1 MDLFLF
7 LLLYMYESAVFS
19 AKYFLLSEGLLPFR
33 IDLTK
38 SYQADQ
44 IIYSKNIIVLFK
56 DTPVARGVRGVRT
69 NPPLKT
75 N

>member
-7 LLLYMYESAVFS
+7 LLLYESAVFS

-56 DTPVARGVRGVRT
+56 DTPVARGGSRGSDE
-69 NPPLKT
+69 PPLE